1 MLPGCVQRLYQQ
13 LSPPV
18 PGSQLHE
25 VGLCSWPCPLSA
37 EQRAQQEAGRAGSTP
52 KGCHPVPILLLPRY
66 SLFPSGISP
75 SGSANTE
82 NDAAE
87 THPGHPQHHNPS
99 YSVFWTHQPTPRQQ
113 VSPRSPLPEGLLPK
127 PPPQLLLYP
136 LASCWHTKTQRNSGQ
151 QQQHCTGTPARESLS
166 PASARRAAAGLII
179 PLSTH
184 RVTRGLLSAH
194 QGWDSAAPSA
204 IPRALPSYV
213 IPCLS
218 GFDFLFP
225 FQYFMS
231 FCSLLPSPG
240 KPVLPGGA
248 ASLQQRQPH
257 EPHVPP
263 EAVQKQLGSP
273 AALRRAGS
281 SSSRRLGAPRSP

>member
-1 MLPGCVQRLYQQ
+1 MRLGSAPGPVPSPQNKGLSRKQGEPGAPPKAATPFPSCFFPVTASSL
-13 LSPPV
+13 LASPP
-18 PGSQLHE
+18 
-25 VGLCSWPCPLSA
+25 A
-37 EQRAQQEAGRAGSTP
+37 AQQTQKTTLLKHTP
-52 KGCHPVPILLLPRY
+52 DTPQRH
-66 SLFPSGISP
+66 SP
-75 SGSANTE
+75 S
-82 NDAAE
+82 D
-87 THPGHPQHHNPS
+87 
-99 YSVFWTHQPTPRQQ
+99 SVFWTHQPTPRQQ

-127 PPPQLLLYP
+127 PPPQLLLHP

-240 KPVLPGGA
+240 KPALPGGA

-263 EAVQKQLGSP
+263 EAVQKRLGSP
-273 AALRRAGS
+273 AVLRRAGS